1 MMKMKTTKNNRKEPK
16 NMRATIKE
24 LMPEIVIDP
33 KAYVEYYG
41 NEIDTNILKRSE
53 VEIMNE
59 IRTEA
64 ANDVFNAVI
73 ERFYDKFLDREFHSD
88 DAKMAGFE
96 LNEEDTE

>member
-1 MMKMKTTKNNRKEPK
+1 
-16 NMRATIKE
+16 MRATIKE

-59 IRTEA
+59 IRSEA
-64 ANDVFNAVI
+64 ANDIFNAVI
-73 ERFYDKFLDREFHSD
+73 EKFYDKFLDREYHSH
-88 DAKMAGFE
+88 DAKRAGFE
-96 LNEEDTE
+96 VSKKDTE